1 MHQSGHSRAHSMQTV
16 QFSSVKAMTPRLR
29 GGSCGAAS
37 GYCAVTARLVS
48 RLKVV
53 ANPCASPRPAMAPIF
68 AVHTLGYEPPRLLA
82 RDGHVVRYPR
92 RRDGDLV
99 IGGSCPGVVSRRDPS
114 DDAPAPSGS
123 LVPHRVEERIDGTR
137 AAGRPIDEQVVQV
150 SADAAVERADERAQV
165 RDPYRVAAVRR
176 RHGQGD
182 DEPVFVDP
190 APDEIEA
197 LVGQTLAVELA
208 VAAVQTVPGR
218 PVRRL
223 DRPDDPVTLRC
234 RHRLTLSTRRGTS
247 AGRPSRTSSAPA
259 TCHGPSRS

>member
-82 RDGHVVRYPR
+82 RDGHVVRHPR

-99 IGGSCPGVVSRRDPS
+99 ISRSGPGVVSRRDPP

-165 RDPYRVAAVRR
+165 RDPHRVAAVRGH
-176 RHGQGD
+176 HGQGD
-182 DEPVFVDP
+182 AEPVFMDP
-190 APDEIEA
+190 SPDEIEA

-208 VAAVQTVPGR
+208 VAAVQTVPGP

-223 DRPDDPVTLRC
+223 DRSYDPVTLLG
-234 RHRLTLSTRRGTS
+234 RHHQTLSTDQGTWGDRH
-247 AGRPSRTSSAPA
+247 GRPGSRDV
-259 TCHGPSRS
+259 SR